1 MSATNST
8 ADLITFKQNFKKV
21 GKKDSPKYGQTRE
34 SIKVSFTNT
43 KEYYREVSEEKI
55 VHILNEAVTQYAKK
69 LILENTDDW
78 NYVPSIEQLTLDE
91 LYTDLTTATART
103 RILTN
108 KNIDSWFVEFAS
120 LATSAGKSQAYI
132 QTIQQLAKDKFS
144 RLSGEEN
151 AERLTKVAEFFTEL
165 DDDFRDEMN
174 KQVNGKWLEL
184 FTEMLSAE
192 TLELSLDS
200 LD

>member
-1 MSATNST
+1 M
-8 ADLITFKQNFKKV
+8 
-21 GKKDSPKYGQTRE
+21 
-34 SIKVSFTNT
+34 
-43 KEYYREVSEEKI
+43 
-55 VHILNEAVTQYAKK
+55 
-69 LILENTDDW
+69 
-78 NYVPSIEQLTLDE
+78 
-91 LYTDLTTATART
+91 
-103 RILTN
+103 
-108 KNIDSWFVEFAS
+108 EFAS

-192 TLELSLDS
+192 TFELSLDS